1 MNPKST
7 NDESQAAP
15 PSGPN
20 SIIKY
25 DIGSLRLLDSHAL
38 VSGGIKTPTK
48 AIFGKLSKHR
58 FSRTNPFDEY
68 KFPALLVD
76 DKEGREVYLAMP
88 HLATYLG
95 SMAKSVILRM
105 VVDSAATPKLIAEPI
120 IDAASRTTLW
130 TTTMIEAIQLSEA
143 AWVRIESNMDAQQY
157 TIIQAANNLGDPQ
170 WPTQTLEALIH
181 EVFLGRI
188 IASEEHPLI
197 SQLQGKC

>member
-1 MNPKST
+1 MNAESI
-7 NDESQAAP
+7 ND
-15 PSGPN
+15 N
-20 SIIKY
+20 SKDLTALSSASILKY
-25 DIGSLRLLDSHAL
+25 DIGSLRLPDSYAL
-38 VSGGIKTPTK
+38 VNSGIKLPTK
-48 AIFGKLSKHR
+48 ATFGKLSKHR
-58 FSRTNPFDEY
+58 FSRSHPADEY

-76 DKEGREVYLAMP
+76 DKEGREVYLVMP
-88 HLATYLG
+88 HLAAYLG

-105 VVDSAATPKLIAEPI
+105 VVDSTATPKLIAEPI

-130 TTTMIEAIQLSEA
+130 TTTMLEAIRLSEE

-170 WPTQTLEALIH
+170 WPSQSMEALIH

>member
-1 MNPKST
+1 MNPESI
-7 NDESQAAP
+7 NDNSKNLAVLSSAP
-15 PSGPN
+15 
-20 SIIKY
+20 IVKY
-25 DIGSLRLLDSHAL
+25 DISSLRLPHSYAL

-58 FSRTNPFDEY
+58 FSRTHPADEY

-76 DKEGREVYLAMP
+76 DKEGREVYLVMP

-130 TTTMIEAIQLSEA
+130 TTTMIEAIQLSEE

-157 TIIQAANNLGDPQ
+157 TIIQAASNLGDPQ
-170 WPTQTLEALIH
+170 WPTQTMEALIH

-188 IASEEHPLI
+188 IVSEEHPLI

>member
-15 PSGPN
+15 PSGSN

-25 DIGSLRLLDSHAL
+25 DIGSLRLPDSYAL
-38 VSGGIKTPTK
+38 VNSGIKLPTK
-48 AIFGKLSKHR
+48 ATFGKLSKHR
-58 FSRTNPFDEY
+58 FSRSHPADEY

-76 DKEGREVYLAMP
+76 DKEGREVYLVMP
-88 HLATYLG
+88 HLAAYLG

-130 TTTMIEAIQLSEA
+130 TTTMLEAIRLSEE

-157 TIIQAANNLGDPQ
+157 TIIQAASNLGDPQ
-170 WPTQTLEALIH
+170 WPTQTMEALIH

-188 IASEEHPLI
+188 ITSEEHPLI